1 VTCSNS
7 EERRRAYLAGPLFS
21 EAERTFNLRLKRLL
35 LPYFEVYLPQ
45 EDGGLLVD
53 MIAEGMPPKAASR
66 RVFEGDIQAIKD
78 VDLLII
84 ILDGRSVDEG
94 AAVELGFAYA
104 LGKPCYGL
112 KTGPRQLLAIG
123 NNPMIDGPLEYIFQ
137 SVDELV
143 QWAKAL
149 SSSSARLPA
158 PSQPQAANEHPP
170 KQCPP
175 TTAGNRT

>member
-1 VTCSNS
+1 MLSDTNPRPSKCVV
-7 EERRRAYLAGPLFS
+7 YLAGPLFS
-21 EAERTFNLRLKRLL
+21 EAERVFNHRVKTLL
-35 LPYFEVYLPQ
+35 VPHLSVYLPQ

-53 MIAEGMPPKAASR
+53 MIAEGMPPRVASR
-66 RVFEGDIQAIKD
+66 RVFQGDVQAIKD
-78 VDLLII
+78 ADLLIV

-94 AAVELGFAYA
+94 AAFELGLAYA

-143 QWAKAL
+143 QWAKEVSSGSAHIPARCC
-149 SSSSARLPA
+149 SSSVGETVGR
-158 PSQPQAANEHPP
+158 
-170 KQCPP
+170 
-175 TTAGNRT
+175 